1 MTRTW
6 IFAALLT
13 LSAAAAMADPALPP
27 NAGATVMVRAG
38 SLWFHDRGTLRRW
51 QQLKRAGSVEDLADY
66 EHELL
71 SRRDALQFT
80 EPLEAKVIG
89 PNAARGQV
97 SVEMRAPGRFQ
108 GTTWLIDAGAIAP

>member
-1 MTRTW
+1 MARTW
-6 IFAALLT
+6 IFMALLALGT
-13 LSAAAAMADPALPP
+13 AASVADPVLPP
-27 NAGATVMVRAG
+27 NVGATVTVRAG
-38 SLWFHDRGTLRRW
+38 SLWFHDRGALRRW

-71 SRRDALQFT
+71 SRRDAWQFT
-80 EPLEAKVIG
+80 EPLAAKVIG
-89 PNAARGQV
+89 ANAARGQV